1 MNFKKLLFVTKF
13 EELGFEALKTMLNL
27 KEVALQHVVF
37 MTVIERDQVAMQRGT
52 GYDKK
57 GERKL
62 RETANIRFID
72 WAEHLFEMGME
83 VGAYIVVGT
92 LIPQIILAAK
102 KEEADLIVIGR
113 TQKGLLE
120 QFYSGSEVVEL
131 LNRTALPVL
140 VYPPRPDLGAASGHL
155 FDTPLL
161 ATDFSPASNKSLE
174 YTKSLHKVIK
184 QVHVMHVISEK
195 DLKGNSNML
204 IQQSRKEA
212 RKKLDQL
219 CDELEAAGI
228 DARPHVYVGEPVEE
242 IEKATKE
249 CGASLTI
256 LGSSAKAAWIERF
269 IGSIPRRIAEKSPTP
284 TLIIPPNQSAT

>member
-1 MNFKKLLFVTKF
+1 
-13 EELGFEALKTMLNL
+13 
-27 KEVALQHVVF
+27 
-37 MTVIERDQVAMQRGT
+37 
-52 GYDKK
+52 
-57 GERKL
+57 
-62 RETANIRFID
+62 
-72 WAEHLFEMGME
+72 
-83 VGAYIVVGT
+83 
-92 LIPQIILAAK
+92 
-102 KEEADLIVIGR
+102 
-113 TQKGLLE
+113 
-120 QFYSGSEVVEL
+120 
-131 LNRTALPVL
+131 
-140 VYPPRPDLGAASGHL
+140 
-155 FDTPLL
+155 
-161 ATDFSPASNKSLE
+161 
-174 YTKSLHKVIK
+174 
-184 QVHVMHVISEK
+184 MHVISEK